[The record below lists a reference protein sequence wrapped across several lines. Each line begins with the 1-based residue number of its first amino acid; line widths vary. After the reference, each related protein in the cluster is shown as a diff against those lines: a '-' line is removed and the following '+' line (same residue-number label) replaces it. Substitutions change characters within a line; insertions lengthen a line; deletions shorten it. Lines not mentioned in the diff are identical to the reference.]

1 MNQTENIII
10 FIILSFV
17 LAIILITK
25 KDTIPPRMKKMLAI
39 FALIFILFSFGL
51 IVYSAFSM
59 GS

>member
-1 MNQTENIII
+1 MNQTENILI

-25 KDTIPPRMKKMLAI
+25 KDTIPPRIKRTLAI
-39 FALIFILFSFGL
+39 FAIAFMLLSFGL
-51 IVYSAFSM
+51 IVYSAFSL